1 MESKIKKYFIRFLPY
16 ITIIVISII
25 IYWPLFFKN
34 KIPFPGDLLI
44 GAYYPWL
51 DYKWGTITGVAVKN
65 PNLSDVFSHILPL
78 KYLAVDIIKS
88 GHLPLWNTFSFSG
101 TPLLANYN
109 SAPLFPANIIL
120 SLPKYYSWALYI
132 YAQTL
137 FAALGIYLFIKKYSK
152 NIFINITASL
162 IFSLSALMSTWVEFG
177 GGVWAMV
184 TLPWILYFINR
195 YIDHR
200 KIISL
205 ILTSLSLSSLYFAG
219 NYQIALFG
227 SILIAVYLI
236 FQYLNHR
243 LSISTL
249 LTIIIYLLL
258 SVGLSAIVLIPAYF
272 QSQLSVRSSE
282 VYSQAYNFGLMSI
295 QNFVRVF
302 AADFFGNPTTY
313 NYRGAFVYYENSPF
327 LGTLLLPLILPLLF
341 KPFRNKDNLFWW
353 LILFF
358 SLFLVLDSPLTQFIY
373 RQHLPFLT
381 YSSASRI
388 LFFSSLSAAVLCV
401 YALPN
406 LINRNYRRLAQ
417 FFCLILLSIL
427 AVGLIHLKFEGSPE
441 NFLISFR
448 NSVIPVLI
456 LSFSIVLLQFNF
468 QKKIYLPIIFL
479 IFFVD
484 LSHYFW
490 KFNPFIDSSL
500 VFPNTPALTF
510 LQQQSAILRIARLN
524 REILTPNTWIQYRL
538 PSVEGYDPLSPENY
552 SRYFNRVNQN
562 KYFDGINRYTELYS
576 PDYNFLSSLN
586 VKYLIDINNEKN
598 PNTIS
603 VSNSKNLKK
612 IFIDKSTVI
621 YENKNYLDR
630 AYFVENTVTVKD
642 HQKLAKIIDQ
652 ENFNPLKKSVIISED
667 TLPDYWSLG
676 KVSIDS
682 YQDNSIRISTDNK
695 GEGLLVVADTY
706 DNGWHVYIDN
716 SETRLYEVNGALR
729 GVIVPKGSHSVKLNY
744 WPKSVDI
751 GLKVSFLSCLGML
764 LLSIYLFIKNK
775 CSR

>member
-1 MESKIKKYFIRFLPY
+1 MENKIKKIFIKLLPY
-16 ITIIVISII
+16 LTLVIISII
-25 IYWPLFFKN
+25 IYWPLFLKN

-88 GHLPLWNTFSFSG
+88 GHFPLWNSFSFSG

-109 SAPLFPANIIL
+109 SAPLFPANLIL
-120 SLPKYYSWALYI
+120 LLPKYYSWALYI

-137 FAALGIYLFIKKYSK
+137 FAAIGLYLFIKKYSK
-152 NIFINITASL
+152 NIFINITSSL
-162 IFSLSALMSTWVEFG
+162 LFSLSSLMTTWAEFG
-177 GGVWAMV
+177 GGVWAMA

-205 ILTSLSLSSLYFAG
+205 ILLSLSLSSLYFAG
-219 NYQIALFG
+219 NYQIAFFG
-227 SILIAVYLI
+227 SILIGIYLI
-236 FQYLNHR
+236 FQYFYR
-243 LSISTL
+243 RISISNFI
-249 LTIIIYLLL
+249 TIGIYVLF
-258 SVGLSAIVLIPAYF
+258 SIGFSAIVLIPAYF

-282 VYSQAYNFGLMSI
+282 IYSQAYNFGLMSI
-295 QNFVRVF
+295 QNFIRIF

-341 KPFRNKDNLFWW
+341 KAFRNKEIIFWW
-353 LILFF
+353 VVFIV

-388 LFFSSLSAAVLCV
+388 LFFSSLSAAVLCAF
-401 YALPN
+401 ALPN
-406 LINRNYRRLAQ
+406 LINKNYRRLTQ
-417 FFCLILLSIL
+417 FFCLTLLTVLGIS
-427 AVGLIHLKFEGSPE
+427 LIYLKFMGTPE
-441 NFLISFR
+441 NFMVSFR
-448 NSVIPVLI
+448 NSVIPISILI
-456 LSFSIVLLQFNF
+456 TCIILLHFNF

-479 IFFVD
+479 IFFID

-500 VFPNTPALTF
+500 VFPNTPALSF
-510 LQQQSAILRIARLN
+510 LQQQTGTFRIARLN
-524 REILTPNTWIQYRL
+524 REILTPNTWIQYQI
-538 PSVEGYDPLSPENY
+538 PSAEGYDPLSPENY
-552 SRYFNRVNQN
+552 SRYFNRVNNN

-576 PDYNFLSSLN
+576 PDYNFLSSSN
-586 VKYLIDINNEKN
+586 IKYLLDINNEKN
-598 PNTIS
+598 PNT
-603 VSNSKNLKK
+603 VTTSNLKNLKK
-612 IFIDKSTVI
+612 IFIDKSIVI
-621 YENKNYLDR
+621 YENKNYLER
-630 AYFVENTVTVKD
+630 VYFVENTVVVKD
-642 HQKLAKIIDQ
+642 HQELANLIDQ
-652 ENFNPLKKSVIISED
+652 KNFNPLKKSVIISESA
-667 TLPDYWSLG
+667 LPNSWSLG
-676 KVSIDS
+676 EAIIDS
-682 YQDNSIRISTDNK
+682 YQNNSIKISTKND
-695 GEGLLVVADTY
+695 GEAFLVIADTY
-706 DNGWHVYIDN
+706 DTGWHVYIDG
-716 SETRLYEVNGALR
+716 SETKLYEINGAYR
-729 GVIVPKGSHSVKLNY
+729 GVIVPQGSHTVLLKY

-751 GLKVSFLSCLGML
+751 GLKVSFLSSLGML

-775 CSR
+775 CHH